1 MAATRKRAHSIYAD
15 HLAEVAPCGA
25 TPSAAPAT
33 VKRSKLA
40 YANGSDSVVRSWQH
54 DWSVTE
60 IDGDAVDP
68 EWFLK
73 RSPPHAP
80 AALDCPFIL
89 RTGASRDVRVA
100 PRLPLAGSQHALAQA
115 LANRHSALRYYI
127 GKDRFRFRRTLNG
140 HLSCVNALAFSR
152 DQGRWLASGGDDCE
166 IHIRDMFVDLTDE
179 AQTVPLAILKGH
191 QSNIFSLSW
200 SAQNKYLFSTGND
213 SQILYY
219 DVEHS
224 NLPIRGQV
232 PSAPEPRSPLN
243 ASSLGGHDDSV
254 PELSAHPTNANVLLS
269 CDDGGN
275 LKLIDIRIPHE
286 GVATARSDN
295 VAGFSS
301 VQWNPN
307 ASDGNTFAA
316 ATCGRITGS
325 TRLYDVRQCFSSDQN
340 RPLSSEDAVLSYHTA
355 LMQNSSARGL
365 IAAAAE
371 TNSVCFDPNG
381 RFLASSISRYHP
393 TIYAVNDPDP
403 LVTLESTVAD
413 DPVKDQ
419 YYDFFGYPHGTPA
432 APKKLSSCCTIK
444 HGSFGLEAHTGKL
457 HYAIGSDDFRAYV
470 FEIPS
475 KDELV
480 RQREFVGRSDWLHE
494 TSRLHQERRQHKLKE
509 AGSTVPP
516 AKSAPEAESN
526 AFDDDDSDLDMVS
539 EKQVDRDSEVAYCA
553 GSVLR
558 AQNIVRPARITQQA
572 YVLCGGRSIIN
583 TALFHPTLP
592 LILTAG
598 IMSEIGIHSAAP
610 LHALDLKP
618 KASWE
623 TEENVVGG
631 TRPRLLLPPSRASLM
646 EDTSD
651 YSTDDVGI
659 SEDEDEEDEED
670 EDRREEALENESR
683 AFRGAR
689 HGHISHNS
697 TDSPDGLDDRRYEES
712 SEDVRTGGLR
722 EASDASSR
730 DALAAPAPARDAT
743 PTLQQGTV
751 QDFLSAMRSDPMY
764 SNPSPTPLD
773 LRFSTDHGPANFAST
788 SPSASAEGEPLS
800 GGSFTE
806 DSELCPNVRSDSASE
821 THSYDPYTDD
831 GYASTSADTDSL
843 VGRMYDELSHN
854 GRDEFAYSSNGRMW
868 ALSRLMGSSNREQK
882 RMRLFDELLRRDELL
897 SLTAGFRK
905 VPKSAG
911 GSGGGHG
918 FTCGSC
924 EGRIDTDP

>member
-1 MAATRKRAHSIYAD
+1 MS
-15 HLAEVAPCGA
+15 
-25 TPSAAPAT
+25 
-33 VKRSKLA
+33 
-40 YANGSDSVVRSWQH
+40 
-54 DWSVTE
+54 
-60 IDGDAVDP
+60 
-68 EWFLK
+68 
-73 RSPPHAP
+73 
-80 AALDCPFIL
+80 
-89 RTGASRDVRVA
+89 TG
-100 PRLPLAGSQHALAQA
+100 
-115 LANRHSALRYYI
+115 
-127 GKDRFRFRRTLNG
+127 
-140 HLSCVNALAFSR
+140 
-152 DQGRWLASGGDDCE
+152 
-166 IHIRDMFVDLTDE
+166 
-179 AQTVPLAILKGH
+179 LAI
-191 QSNIFSLSW
+191 
-200 SAQNKYLFSTGND
+200 
-213 SQILYY
+213 
-219 DVEHS
+219 
-224 NLPIRGQV
+224 
-232 PSAPEPRSPLN
+232 
-243 ASSLGGHDDSV
+243 
-254 PELSAHPTNANVLLS
+254 
-269 CDDGGN
+269 
-275 LKLIDIRIPHE
+275 
-286 GVATARSDN
+286 
-295 VAGFSS
+295 
-301 VQWNPN
+301 
-307 ASDGNTFAA
+307 
-316 ATCGRITGS
+316 
-325 TRLYDVRQCFSSDQN
+325 
-340 RPLSSEDAVLSYHTA
+340 
-355 LMQNSSARGL
+355 
-365 IAAAAE
+365 
-371 TNSVCFDPNG
+371 
-381 RFLASSISRYHP
+381 
-393 TIYAVNDPDP
+393 
-403 LVTLESTVAD
+403 
-413 DPVKDQ
+413 
-419 YYDFFGYPHGTPA
+419 
-432 APKKLSSCCTIK
+432 
-444 HGSFGLEAHTGKL
+444 
-457 HYAIGSDDFRAYV
+457 
-470 FEIPS
+470 
-475 KDELV
+475 ELV

-659 SEDEDEEDEED
+659 SEDEDEGDEED
-670 EDRREEALENESR
+670 EDRQEEALENETR

-712 SEDVRTGGLR
+712 SEDVRTGGLG
-722 EASDASSR
+722 EDSDAGSR

-764 SNPSPTPLD
+764 FNPSPTPLD